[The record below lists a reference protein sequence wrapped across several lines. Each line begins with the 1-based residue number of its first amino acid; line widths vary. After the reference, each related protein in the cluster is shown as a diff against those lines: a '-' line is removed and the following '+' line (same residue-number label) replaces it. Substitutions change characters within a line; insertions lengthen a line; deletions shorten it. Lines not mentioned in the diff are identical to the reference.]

1 MQAAWRLFGNSPG
14 LTDFKIDYQ
23 ERAMT
28 EKKVPTSSTA
38 KKSGSRPAAAKNA
51 SPAIMEK
58 EAESKEVKTALS
70 TTVTTVTTS
79 ALKGQFAAGSIPLST
94 DFGNLI
100 DIAECGRRAIGQSA
114 DQTDNSI
121 GVGLALAT
129 DDDAANKGKLSVKAG
144 DGITVNAN
152 GVSVK
157 AGDGLEFVS
166 SNLEVKSANG
176 INVNANGVSL
186 SLGGG
191 LEFIGSDVHVKSA
204 KGITVDDSGVNVH
217 IGNGLTFDNY
227 ALTIDQKTLLPTEMI
242 MMYCPPSGTTTPP
255 DGWIFCDGSD
265 CRAPNL
271 VDRFILGG
279 SASSVGG
286 KNSTTL
292 SKDSNSK
299 SFSATSD
306 NGNLVLAASIDST
319 ALTVAQMPKHSHDII
334 MSGSPQWALYE
345 GPHHTM
351 PTGDNTD
358 TINPAYITD
367 SGTRLIN
374 TDAGEDNGHSHGV
387 HISSLGHSHGLI
399 IAVPYYI
406 LTFIMKT

>member
-14 LTDFKIDYQ
+14 LTDFKIDSQ

-38 KKSGSRPAAAKNA
+38 KKSGSRPAAAKKA
-51 SPAIMEK
+51 SPAIVEK
-58 EAESKEVKTALS
+58 EAEPKGGETALS

-79 ALKGQFAAGSIPLST
+79 ALKSQFAAGSIPLST

-144 DGITVNAN
+144 DGINVNAN

-157 AGDGLEFVS
+157 AG
-166 SNLEVKSANG
+166 
-176 INVNANGVSL
+176 
-186 SLGGG
+186 GG
-191 LEFIGSDVHVKSA
+191 LEFIGSDVQVKSA
-204 KGITVDDSGVNVH
+204 NGIAVDNSGVNVH

-227 ALTIDQKTLLPTEMI
+227 ALTIDQKTLLPTGMI

-255 DGWIFCDGSD
+255 DGWVFCDGSD
-265 CRAPNL
+265 SRAPNL

-279 SASSVGG
+279 SVSSVGG

-292 SKDSNSK
+292 SGDNNNSK
-299 SFSATSD
+299 SFSATSGSGDLDLTVSIGETTLKLEQMPSHTHKLQQEHTSYKIYGNNEYFCDQSGNPGTNTNPPLFSDQYGGGPLVND
-306 NGNLVLAASIDST
+306 NAGGDEPHGHTASI
-319 ALTVAQMPKHSHDII
+319 
-334 MSGSPQWALYE
+334 SGE
-345 GPHHTM
+345 T
-351 PTGDNTD
+351 
-358 TINPAYITD
+358 TIK
-367 SGTRLIN
+367 
-374 TDAGEDNGHSHGV
+374 
-387 HISSLGHSHGLI
+387 
-399 IAVPYYI
+399 VPYYI
-406 LTFIMKT
+406 LVFIMKT

>member
-14 LTDFKIDYQ
+14 LTDFKIDSQ

-38 KKSGSRPAAAKNA
+38 KKSGSRPAAAKKA
-51 SPAIMEK
+51 SPAIVEK
-58 EAESKEVKTALS
+58 EAEPKGGETALS

-79 ALKGQFAAGSIPLST
+79 ALKSQFAAGSIPLST

-144 DGITVNAN
+144 DGINVNAN

-157 AGDGLEFVS
+157 AGGGLELVS

-176 INVNANGVSL
+176 IKVDTDGVSL

-191 LEFIGSDVHVKSA
+191 LEFIGSDVQVKSA
-204 KGITVDDSGVNVH
+204 NGIAVDNSGVNVH

-227 ALTIDQKTLLPTEMI
+227 ALTIDQKTLLPTGMI

-255 DGWIFCDGSD
+255 DGWVFCDGSD
-265 CRAPNL
+265 SRAPNL

-279 SASSVGG
+279 SVSSVGG

-292 SKDSNSK
+292 SGDNNNSK
-299 SFSATSD
+299 SFSATSGSGDLDLTVSIGETTLKLEQMPSHTHKLQQEHTSYKIYGNNEYFCDQSGNPGTNTNPPLFSDQYGGGPLVND
-306 NGNLVLAASIDST
+306 NAGGDEPHGHTASI
-319 ALTVAQMPKHSHDII
+319 
-334 MSGSPQWALYE
+334 SGE
-345 GPHHTM
+345 T
-351 PTGDNTD
+351 
-358 TINPAYITD
+358 TIK
-367 SGTRLIN
+367 
-374 TDAGEDNGHSHGV
+374 
-387 HISSLGHSHGLI
+387 
-399 IAVPYYI
+399 VPYYI
-406 LTFIMKT
+406 LVFIMKT

>member
-1 MQAAWRLFGNSPG
+1 VAAVWQFAR

-166 SNLEVKSANG
+166 SNLEVKSA
-176 INVNANGVSL
+176 
-186 SLGGG
+186 
-191 LEFIGSDVHVKSA
+191 
-204 KGITVDDSGVNVH
+204 KGITVDDSGVNLH

-292 SKDSNSK
+292 SEDSNSK

-358 TINPAYITD
+358 TINPAYIAD